1 MIRLSDKHIES
12 QTNRTI
18 KKKSAIYYNHSSIK
32 GENANYK
39 IPFFR
44 MSLNKGNK
52 WFLGY
57 DWFFLK
63 KKIMYYQT
71 TSISSSVKFLLCIY
85 IIYISVIGQELRLKK

>member
-12 QTNRTI
+12 RTNRTI

-52 WFLGY
+52 
-57 DWFFLK
+57 
-63 KKIMYYQT
+63 
-71 TSISSSVKFLLCIY
+71 
-85 IIYISVIGQELRLKK
+85 